1 MDTSKLRNSCLCGNT
16 IPYPT
21 CCGRFSEIVTGKD
34 AEETRYNTFR
44 YELHELS
51 VAMFHLRVIYQAYW
65 DTLIKE
71 NSAIEGYMQTPDY
84 ARAIVENFFWDYFM
98 QYSDARPILRTAR
111 EIGSKQ
117 PRFSH
122 DLIEWS
128 YSPLWLYRILDHK
141 EKTVQLE
148 NVGNG
153 KIHTVFHSGRMGKVG
168 EGVLTRLLPFR
179 DFEYCGHSVLVVS
192 KNAIPKIFSA
202 ACKALN
208 IKPTTTLRPDVHCN
222 EWKKHGALYLELWHK
237 ENRMSVVNSN
247 EEKLAEHLE
256 KEKAVAPLL
265 TQLDLDQ
272 WMDSPHTELNE
283 QTPRQSI
290 QNDWGRQKVKMIV
303 RAMVKQGREMS
314 KVIEQLGL
322 KD

>member
-21 CCGRFSEIVTGKD
+21 CCGKFSEIVAGKD
-34 AEETRYNTFR
+34 AEETGYNTFR

-65 DTLIKE
+65 EALVKA
-71 NSAIEGYMQTPDY
+71 NPAIEGFMQNPDY

-128 YSPLWLYRILDHK
+128 YAPLWLYRVLNHK

-168 EGVLTRLLPFR
+168 DGVLTRLLPFR
-179 DFEYCGHSVLVVS
+179 DVEYCGHSVLVVE
-192 KNAIPKIFSA
+192 KNAIPKILSSA
-202 ACKALN
+202 CIALS

-222 EWKKHGALYLELWHK
+222 EWKKHGALFLELWQK
-237 ENRMSVVNSN
+237 EQ
-247 EEKLAEHLE
+247 LPILE
-256 KEKAVAPLL
+256 
-265 TQLDLDQ
+265 QIDLDI
-272 WMDSPHTELNE
+272 WMDSGNVELND

-290 QNDWGRQKVKMIV
+290 SNDWGRQKVKMLIRV
-303 RAMVKQGREMS
+303 MANKGYDMS
-314 KVIEQLGL
+314 KVIKQLGL
-322 KD
+322 DI